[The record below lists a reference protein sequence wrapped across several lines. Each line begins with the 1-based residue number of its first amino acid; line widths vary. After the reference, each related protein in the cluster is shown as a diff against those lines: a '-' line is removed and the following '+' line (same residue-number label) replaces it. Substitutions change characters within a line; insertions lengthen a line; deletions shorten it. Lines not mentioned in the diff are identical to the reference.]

1 MINTRAYLYKWTHK
15 TSHMWY
21 VGSRTRKNCHP
32 GDNYICSSKSVKP
45 LIINNRNEWVR
56 EILCIGLP
64 KDIRV
69 LEARYLT
76 KLDAKNNPMSFNK
89 HNGDGKFSSIGI
101 APWNKDKSG
110 LQIAWNKN
118 LSSEQQPFYGK
129 TFTDVV
135 CKKLSESQK
144 GSNNSMYGKDPW
156 NKGLTGLYTQSDE
169 ANEKRRIKLVSIPRS
184 EETKAKIRA
193 TKAANKQKAVNKSD
207 ATNLVSTNN
216 QRFEITGQEKAMLAA
231 FKKLVESG
239 VMTEE
244 TTQVVEAAF
253 SAKLQENRDQVT
265 AQLREEFAQKYS
277 HDKTVMVEAID
288 KMLSERL
295 AAEMA
300 ELVED
305 KKALVEAK
313 IAYGHKMKGDANIL
327 ESFILSQLGKELVEF
342 QGDRQKV
349 SENFTKLEQFIVHAL
364 AKEINEFAQDKRELA
379 EAKVKLVREAK
390 TQFASIKT
398 QFIKRSANIVKESVS
413 KQLKF
418 EVKQLKED
426 IDSARQNDFG
436 RRLFEAFATEF
447 SGSYLNEKSE
457 TSKLLK
463 ILDKKDME
471 LAEAKQALSQK
482 QVIVES
488 TQRDLRVAKDM
499 ATRKAMMSEMLAPL
513 GADKRELMHSLLE
526 SVHTSK
532 LSVAFDKYLPA
543 VMEGE
548 KKKPAKATLTEG
560 TAVTGNK
567 ESKPQVGLDNIL
579 DIRKLAGLK

>member
-1 MINTRAYLYKWTHK
+1 M
-15 TSHMWY
+15 
-21 VGSRTRKNCHP
+21 
-32 GDNYICSSKSVKP
+32 
-45 LIINNRNEWVR
+45 
-56 EILCIGLP
+56 
-64 KDIRV
+64 
-69 LEARYLT
+69 
-76 KLDAKNNPMSFNK
+76 LD
-89 HNGDGKFSSIGI
+89 
-101 APWNKDKSG
+101 
-110 LQIAWNKN
+110 
-118 LSSEQQPFYGK
+118 
-129 TFTDVV
+129 
-135 CKKLSESQK
+135 
-144 GSNNSMYGKDPW
+144 
-156 NKGLTGLYTQSDE
+156 
-169 ANEKRRIKLVSIPRS
+169 
-184 EETKAKIRA
+184 
-193 TKAANKQKAVNKSD
+193 
-207 ATNLVSTNN
+207 
-216 QRFEITGQEKAMLAA
+216 A

-253 SAKLQENRDQVT
+253 TAKLQENRDQVT

-305 KKALVEAK
+305 KNALVEAK
-313 IAYGHKMKGDANIL
+313 IAYGHKMKGDAKIL

-390 TQFASIKT
+390 TQFASIKS

-426 IDSARQNDFG
+426 IDSARQSDFG
-436 RRLFEAFATEF
+436 RRLFEAFATEY

-463 ILDKKDME
+463 VLDKKDLE
-471 LAEAKQALSQK
+471 LAEAKKALSQK
-482 QVIVES
+482 QVVVES
-488 TQRDLRVAKDM
+488 TQRDLRVAKDL
-499 ATRKAMMSEMLAPL
+499 ATRKAMMSELLTPL
-513 GADKRELMHSLLE
+513 GANKRELMHSLLE

-560 TAVTGNK
+560 TVVTGNK